1 MLLLS
6 SSRINFHSVSLDLQ
20 LVIKDISELP
30 KCAKV
35 WLLERRGG
43 GLSLWRTSVSLLEMS
58 SEQWRQWQC
67 TVVFRASENCPTS
80 GRSNTSNLWITP
92 VQMNKSNKWINGISA
107 IVWSKKHKQNSIY
120 HRSKSHQI
128 FSPSME
134 RSMCSGF
141 FVFFPLE
148 VFWDDRGSLAV
159 ANYLSFSTCSNLIV
173 CICFEH
179 LYVQSCCFVLTGTI
193 LTFCCPYP
201 LGTCTWVFICCISE
215 HVILYATLQHFCS
228 KLDSSSALQFR
239 RSTVQ
244 KNVDPHL
251 ADWIH
256 SECVTWFVLQE
267 FPVCIVWYLFP
278 LYVV

>member
-1 MLLLS
+1 MTTYKTNNNNNNNNNKKNTLVQMPLLS

-92 VQMNKSNKWINGISA
+92 AQMNKSNKWINGISA

-120 HRSKSHQI
+120 HLSKSHQNI
-128 FSPSME
+128 SPSME
-134 RSMCSGF
+134 RSMCSDF

-148 VFWDDRGSLAV
+148 VFWDVRGSLAV
-159 ANYLSFSTCSNLIV
+159 ANYLSPLHIV
-173 CICFEH
+173 I
-179 LYVQSCCFVLTGTI
+179 
-193 LTFCCPYP
+193 
-201 LGTCTWVFICCISE
+201 
-215 HVILYATLQHFCS
+215 
-228 KLDSSSALQFR
+228 
-239 RSTVQ
+239 
-244 KNVDPHL
+244 
-251 ADWIH
+251 
-256 SECVTWFVLQE
+256 
-267 FPVCIVWYLFP
+267 
-278 LYVV
+278 